1 MRNPAPLHT
10 VRFPDSATGSRLPRP
25 GHLRG
30 NGGTRTDICAL
41 HSQGLR
47 RFGLQPNQL
56 TDTPPGNYPQSRKW
70 AAAAHTAGLDGAL
83 WMSHQLNGNQACVV
97 FGDRVPEDDL
107 STTAQLA
114 LDSPAGFDWLVDT
127 CAPMKVDVLPP
138 F

>member
-1 MRNPAPLHT
+1 
-10 VRFPDSATGSRLPRP
+10 
-25 GHLRG
+25 
-30 NGGTRTDICAL
+30 
-41 HSQGLR
+41 
-47 RFGLQPNQL
+47 
-56 TDTPPGNYPQSRKW
+56 
-70 AAAAHTAGLDGAL
+70 
-83 WMSHQLNGNQACVV
+83 MSHQLNGNQACVV